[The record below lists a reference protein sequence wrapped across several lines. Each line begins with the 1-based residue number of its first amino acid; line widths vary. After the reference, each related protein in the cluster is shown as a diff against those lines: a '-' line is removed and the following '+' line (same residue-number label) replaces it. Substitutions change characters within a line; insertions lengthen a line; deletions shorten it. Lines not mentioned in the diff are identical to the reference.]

1 MPLTLGCGSYGRVR
15 IGSSSF
21 TFTGYD
27 PRVLEDLNKK
37 AKGVGLHVADAKKA
51 KLYTIR
57 KIKNGKLVAKNVD
70 ADEALKIIK
79 KYK

>member
-1 MPLTLGCGSYGRVR
+1 MQ
-15 IGSSSF
+15 SF
-21 TFTGYD
+21 IFTRYH
-27 PRVLEDLNKK
+27 PHVLEDLNKK
-37 AKGVGLHVADAKKA
+37 AKAAGLHIADAKKP

-57 KIKNGKLVAKNVD
+57 KVKNGKLIAKNVD